1 MIICIL
7 LFSLFHL
14 SHKKKKKKTVI
25 CYDKDTKKDF
35 VVHISGNYYEYPF
48 QEDRFQGEIEIEGK
62 RSNTGT
68 FVFQK
73 DLYTNLVDEYGQ
85 PMEILIQYDHFTKIE
100 VVGQNYYIN
109 NFS

>member
-14 SHKKKKKKTVI
+14 SHKIVIEKTVI

-48 QEDRFQGEIEIEGK
+48 QEDRFQG
-62 RSNTGT
+62 
-68 FVFQK
+68 
-73 DLYTNLVDEYGQ
+73 
-85 PMEILIQYDHFTKIE
+85 
-100 VVGQNYYIN
+100 
-109 NFS
+109 